1 MKGKSGHWPQYEAPE
16 EFNDVTRK
24 FLTTGKI

>member
-1 MKGKSGHWPQYEAPE
+1 MSIWLPQYEAPE

-24 FLTTGKI
+24 FLTTGVVSP